1 MDQPVDKME
10 NEQDLLGKIKTL
22 PAMASFEDK
31 DLQELLRISKI
42 ARYSTGDRIVE
53 EKNHDGWIYYLISG
67 RVRIIK
73 KETELAVL
81 HHVGDIFGDV
91 GLLNN
96 NDLTVSVH
104 ALEDTVCLKI
114 AVSNMDGL
122 SNENRFIFRYAIF
135 RSIAEIMAKRLR
147 ITTQKYIAAKKEIE
161 QLKAQLKASK
171 RTPE

>member
-1 MDQPVDKME
+1 MEKMDSK
-10 NEQDLLGKIKTL
+10 QDILGKIKTL

-42 ARYSTGDRIVE
+42 ARFNVGDRIVE
-53 EKNHDGWIYYLISG
+53 EKQHDGWIYYLISG
-67 RVRIIK
+67 SVRIVK

-96 NDLTVSVH
+96 SDLSVSVH

-122 SNENRFIFRYAIF
+122 SNENRFVFRYAIF
-135 RSIAEIMAKRLR
+135 RSVAEIMAKRLR
-147 ITTQKYIAAKKEIE
+147 ITTQKYLAAKEE
-161 QLKAQLKASK
+161 VERLKARLKESNI
-171 RTPE
+171 TLP